1 MFFSL
6 TVQYAVKEK
15 TVLIISL
22 ITVLVIL
29 NLMFSCFLPGLS
41 IPYFP
46 KTWDTG
52 KKDCLSSVVCTRQ
65 ILDNS
70 RKYVEGKVV
79 KIHGQNILLYS
90 FAASMIRQNSHPEF
104 AFSIYVQPLF
114 AGETQWNLHLWY
126 FQLHRDFF
134 LPTMTSF
141 FVTTTLSLPTELT
154 EAADF
159 QSESIRV
166 FYTHNFQSVIVNQ
179 FSVCFLELGSQI
191 IYMPT
196 VK

>member
-52 KKDCLSSVVCTRQ
+52 KKDCLSSVVCTR
-65 ILDNS
+65 
-70 RKYVEGKVV
+70 
-79 KIHGQNILLYS
+79 
-90 FAASMIRQNSHPEF
+90 
-104 AFSIYVQPLF
+104 
-114 AGETQWNLHLWY
+114 
-126 FQLHRDFF
+126 
-134 LPTMTSF
+134 
-141 FVTTTLSLPTELT
+141 
-154 EAADF
+154 
-159 QSESIRV
+159 
-166 FYTHNFQSVIVNQ
+166 
-179 FSVCFLELGSQI
+179 
-191 IYMPT
+191 
-196 VK
+196 